1 MEKNKHEKFFLSML
15 SNLGWPVFWGLA
27 VWICFYV
34 LIHQGV
40 LSHHLIRRYF
50 AGHPVEYAEAAM
62 FFVGVA
68 ALAIRMMQTIR
79 NYFSLRL
86 VQLPPIPCGGQPAKD
101 CSSLLQT
108 FEELPERAR
117 KTTLGKRLYDA
128 LEFVR
133 RKGSADGLDEQL
145 KYLADLEA
153 IRVQEGHGLVRT
165 VIWATPTLG
174 FLGTVIGITL
184 ALGGLNANLLVE
196 FPQQAMEGLLAGLGV
211 AFDTT
216 TLALTLS
223 LFLIFFKLFVDE
235 FETQLAVVVD
245 LRADVELVGR
255 FQELG
260 SEKDP
265 HVASLRRMAET
276 MVQSGRDL
284 VERQANVWQT
294 AMDQS
299 QQQWSRISS
308 SIGEQL
314 QNTLSESLSKS
325 LQLHAVELGRI
336 EVTAS
341 ERNHEH
347 WGHLQTSMTQYAKY
361 AQAQHAEL
369 NNQTSVMREVVEA
382 TGEVVKLEK
391 ALNENLSALAGK
403 HNFEETV
410 MSLAAA
416 IHLLNSRLDVGS
428 ATSRQV
434 KLTKEKSKS
443 KGRAA

>member
-1 MEKNKHEKFFLSML
+1 MEKNKHENFLLSML
-15 SNLGWPVFWGLA
+15 SNLGWPVFCGFA
-27 VWICFYV
+27 VWICFYA
-34 LIHQGV
+34 LIHQGS
-40 LSHHLIRRYF
+40 LGHHLIRRYF
-50 AGHPVEYAEAAM
+50 AGHPVEYVEAAM

-86 VQLPPIPCGGQPAKD
+86 VRLPPIPPGGQPAGD
-101 CSSLLQT
+101 CNGLLQT
-108 FEELPERAR
+108 LGELPERAR
-117 KTTLGKRLYDA
+117 KTPLGKRLHDA

-145 KYLADLEA
+145 KYLADLDA
-153 IRVQEGHGLVRT
+153 IRLQEGNGLVRT

-223 LFLIFFKLFVDE
+223 LVLIFFKLFVDE
-235 FETQLAVVVD
+235 FETQLAATVD
-245 LRADVELVGR
+245 TRADVELVGR

-276 MVQSGRDL
+276 MLQSGREL
-284 VERQANVWQT
+284 VECQAKVWQT

-314 QNTLSESLSKS
+314 QNRLSESLSKS

-336 EVTAS
+336 EATAG
-341 ERNHEH
+341 EQNREH

-361 AQAQHAEL
+361 AQAQHAEM

-410 MSLAAA
+410 MSLAAT
-416 IHLLNSRLDVGS
+416 IHLLNSRFDVGS
-428 ATSRQV
+428 DNSRQV

-443 KGRAA
+443 QGRAA

>member
-1 MEKNKHEKFFLSML
+1 
-15 SNLGWPVFWGLA
+15 
-27 VWICFYV
+27 
-34 LIHQGV
+34 
-40 LSHHLIRRYF
+40 
-50 AGHPVEYAEAAM
+50 
-62 FFVGVA
+62 
-68 ALAIRMMQTIR
+68 
-79 NYFSLRL
+79 
-86 VQLPPIPCGGQPAKD
+86 
-101 CSSLLQT
+101 
-108 FEELPERAR
+108 
-117 KTTLGKRLYDA
+117 
-128 LEFVR
+128 
-133 RKGSADGLDEQL
+133 
-145 KYLADLEA
+145 
-153 IRVQEGHGLVRT
+153 
-165 VIWATPTLG
+165 
-174 FLGTVIGITL
+174 
-184 ALGGLNANLLVE
+184 
-196 FPQQAMEGLLAGLGV
+196 
-211 AFDTT
+211 
-216 TLALTLS
+216 
-223 LFLIFFKLFVDE
+223 VDE

-245 LRADVELVGR
+245 LRADGELVGR

-276 MVQSGRDL
+276 MVQSGREL

-325 LQLHAVELGRI
+325 LQLHAVEMGRI

-341 ERNHEH
+341 EQNREH

-428 ATSRQV
+428 DTSRQV
-434 KLTKEKSKS
+434 KLKKEKSES